1 MAPPEMELAGNW
13 AGGLAL
19 DWHRKF
25 RYGDWRRAACGN
37 PRTALG
43 DLVYE
48 LKFGGSSAAASTLGQ
63 LLSEAVGSQAI
74 PRCLLIPVP
83 GTPRRG
89 WQPSV
94 MLARVMS
101 GHLAWPICEDV
112 FSKRDCEASTREMPS
127 IAAKRSHLKQNFA
140 LLTPPNPGPLGI
152 MLIDDVVSTGVTFE
166 VAIELLASFRTP
178 VYVAAATRGD

>member
-1 MAPPEMELAGNW
+1 MELAGNW
-13 AGGLAL
+13 TGGLVL

-25 RYGDWRRAACGN
+25 RRGDWRRAAYGN

-48 LKFGGSSAAASTLGQ
+48 LKFGGSAAAALSLGQ
-63 LLSEAVGSQAI
+63 FLAEAVDSQAI

-83 GTPRRG
+83 GTPRRA
-89 WQPSV
+89 WQPAA

-101 GHLAWPICEDV
+101 GLLAWPIREDV
-112 FSKRDCEASTREMPS
+112 FGKRDCEASTRDMPS
-127 IAAKRSHLKQNFA
+127 IAAKHSHLRQNLA
-140 LLTPPNPGPLGI
+140 LLTPPHPGPLGI
-152 MLIDDVVSTGVTFE
+152 VLVDDVVSSGATFE
-166 VAIELLASFRTP
+166 AAIGLLAPLRSP